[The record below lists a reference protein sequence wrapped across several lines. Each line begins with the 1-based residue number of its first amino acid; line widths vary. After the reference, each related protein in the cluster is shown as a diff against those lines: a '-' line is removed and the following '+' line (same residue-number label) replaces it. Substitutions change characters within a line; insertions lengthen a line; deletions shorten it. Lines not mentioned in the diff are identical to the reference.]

1 MSVKRFALSLGLT
14 SLGEIFSYPGTAM
27 PAREISPSF
36 QEGVPAGGVVI

>member
-27 PAREISPSF
+27 PAREISPSIL
-36 QEGVPAGGVVI
+36 EGVPAGGVVI